1 VSPVLGERVR
11 KGCWLA
17 VGCGL
22 VGVLIVIRPGSAI
35 FQSAA
40 LLPLIMAGCSALYH
54 VLTPLIRRTE
64 DPAISLYF
72 VGAIGAIGTGL
83 ALPWS
88 WTQPSGAG
96 WALLGTIGLL
106 GTAGH
111 VVTIR
116 AFERAPPQTLA
127 PLLYT
132 YLLWALLFGF
142 LFFGDLPDVATVI
155 GALLV
160 ILCGLYV
167 YGAT

>member
-1 VSPVLGERVR
+1 VLGERVR
-11 KGCWLA
+11 KGCWVA

-22 VGVLIVIRPGSAI
+22 VGVCIVIRPGSTI
-35 FQSAA
+35 FQWAA
-40 LLPLIMAGCSALYH
+40 LLPLLMAGCSAVYH
-54 VLTPLIRRTE
+54 VLTPVIRRTE

-72 VGAIGAIGTGL
+72 VAALGAVGTGL
-83 ALPWS
+83 VLPWS
-88 WTQPSGAG
+88 WTQPSSIG
-96 WALLGTIGLL
+96 WVLLVVIGVL

-116 AFERAPPQTLA
+116 AFERTSAQTLA

-132 YLLWALLFGF
+132 YLLWALLYGF
-142 LFFGDLPDVATVI
+142 LFFGDLPDMGTII
-155 GALLV
+155 GALIV